1 MKDFCRASLK
11 CQPSQKLPFQTLL
24 IIKERNNMWYQVVGQ
39 VVFGTCKYV
48 TGQFSFLQCKWLLVL
63 LSECFCVISLNN
75 SPGVTGGLGLMIM
88 SLQSW
93 MHALQG
99 MSTKLLLSLCETK
112 SAAVKNML
120 IYLLWAQRWNMVIFM
135 HIL

>member
-11 CQPSQKLPFQTLL
+11 CQPSQKLPFQMLL
-24 IIKERNNMWYQVVGQ
+24 RIKERNNIWYQVVGQ

-63 LSECFCVISLNN
+63 LSECLCVISLNN
-75 SPGVTGGLGLMIM
+75 SPGVTGGLGLMIVT
-88 SLQSW
+88 
-93 MHALQG
+93 A
-99 MSTKLLLSLCETK
+99 KLNACTSGNVHQTPFIPVWDQ